1 MRAGSPRTVQLA
13 VVVQAGGPALT
24 QLAIVVQAGGP
35 ALTQLAVAVRVGRPG
50 PGQLTQ
56 LTMPVVQGLEVLCP
70 CVILTP
76 IVFATYLAAPK
87 IISSLD
93 LFAKV
98 GRHSNIF
105 LNCCILIQ

>member
-56 LTMPVVQGLEVLCP
+56 LTMPVVQGLNNLWCLCTKSTVKF
-70 CVILTP
+70 CELANSLHTASLQNTMDTYILVQLHP
-76 IVFATYLAAPK
+76 LEK
-87 IISSLD
+87 KD
-93 LFAKV
+93 Q
-98 GRHSNIF
+98 N
-105 LNCCILIQ
+105 